1 MKKVTGVRFKKVG
14 KIYFFDPGELK
25 LEKDMNV
32 IVDTAMGEEYGQVV
46 IAEKEIDDSEV
57 TDSLK
62 KVIRIATEKD
72 EKTRLEFKAKEA
84 DALKTCEEK
93 VAKHNLP
100 MKLIDVE
107 YKYDGSKLIFY
118 FTADGR
124 IDFRELVKDLAA
136 VFRTRIELRQI
147 STRDE
152 VKRLGGCGAC
162 GRELCC
168 CSFLKNNDGATI
180 KMAKEQNLSLN
191 SSKITG
197 VCGRLMCCLKY
208 EENVYTEK
216 LKKLPHVGAIVE
228 TNEGEGVVESIET
241 LKEIIKVKLKD
252 DEGENYYRR
261 FPASDIKVI
270 KDTKRA
276 NKTGYGEEEDLAE
289 LEKIEELDKRDKK
302 NASEDDE

>member
-1 MKKVTGVRFKKVG
+1 MTKIVGISFKANG
-14 KIYFFDPGELK
+14 KIYFFKINNFDIKMGDLVIVETKMGKELGKVRTSIREIDETKIKDPLKDIIKIATKEDIKHQEQNEAEEKKAFDICKKKILEHK
-25 LEKDMNV
+25 LEMNLV
-32 IVDTAMGEEYGQVV
+32 
-46 IAEKEIDDSEV
+46 EV
-57 TDSLK
+57 
-62 KVIRIATEKD
+62 
-72 EKTRLEFKAKEA
+72 
-84 DALKTCEEK
+84 
-93 VAKHNLP
+93 
-100 MKLIDVE
+100 
-107 YKYDGSKLIFY
+107 KYLFDNSKLIFY
-118 FTADGR
+118 FTADNR
-124 IDFRELVKDLAA
+124 IDFRELVKDLAGI
-136 VFRTRIELRQI
+136 FRTRIELRQI

-252 DEGENYYRR
+252 DDGENYYRR

-270 KDTKRA
+270 KDTKKS
-276 NKTGYGEEEDLAE
+276 NKNEYGEDEDLAE
-289 LEKIEELDKRDKK
+289 LQKIEELDKRDKK